1 MAVNE
6 FQVTIESKVFGA
18 RPVLEAVRFSA
29 SACEVLAL
37 LAPSGTGKTTALRI
51 VLGLDNGFDGAVQR
65 PAGCIG
71 AVFQDPRL
79 LPWIDVAANLR
90 LVAPALTDAEIVA
103 LLDGVGLTGVAAYL
117 PKQLSLGM
125 ARRVAL
131 ARAMAVKPSLL
142 VLDEPF
148 ASLDPSL
155 AASLSVKVVTQ
166 ARALGAVV
174 LFATHDLDQA
184 IAIADRI
191 LVLAGNAPATLAA
204 DVPALSTTAP
214 ALRRQF
220 PFLAGKERTVADG

>member
-1 MAVNE
+1 MRQLCVAIETKE
-6 FQVTIESKVFGA
+6 FAS
-18 RPVLEAVRFSA
+18 RPILKDVRFDVSPG
-29 SACEVLAL
+29 EVLAI

-51 VLGLDNGFDGAVQR
+51 VLGLDADFTGDVKR
-65 PAGCIG
+65 PLGCTG

-79 LPWIDVAANLR
+79 LPWMDVAGNLR
-90 LVAPALTDAEIVA
+90 LAVPALSDADIAV
-103 LLDGVGLTGVAAYL
+103 LLEDVGLAAVAAYY

-131 ARAMAVKPSLL
+131 ARALAVRPSLL

-155 AASLSVKVVTQ
+155 AASLSLNVVSQ
-166 ARALGAVV
+166 ARALGSIT

-184 IAIADRI
+184 LAITDRI
-191 LVLAGNAPATLAA
+191 LVLAGTSPATLAA
-204 DVPALSTTAP
+204 DLPVVSTDAA

-220 PFLAGKERTVADG
+220 PFLTGAERTVVHG